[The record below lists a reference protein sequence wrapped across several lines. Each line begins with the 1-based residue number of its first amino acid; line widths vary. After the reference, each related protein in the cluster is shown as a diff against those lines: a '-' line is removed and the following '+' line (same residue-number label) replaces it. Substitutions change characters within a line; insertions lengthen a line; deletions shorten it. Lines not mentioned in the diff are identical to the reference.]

1 MQLPPAPLTGNFS
14 SVLDVF
20 DEVIRV
26 APHHEAFVQ
35 PSANAP
41 TRRLSFVEWA
51 TQADAL
57 AGWLHEQG
65 VRKGDVVGLQLPSGI
80 DYAVAYQAIVRAGA
94 IATGINSRLGPS
106 EISHI
111 IARCEPVYVFDG
123 ALPQCDGGD
132 PLRRRVALESTD
144 PMAIVWTGGTTGF
157 PKGAWFDHAC
167 LEAMSH
173 GAAPLSVVGDR
184 RLSPLPFAHIG
195 AMTRV
200 WDELMHLITTV
211 IVPSPWTAAGALSA
225 IHSERVSVSQGVP
238 TQYRMMFDHPD
249 FATTDTSH
257 LRIAGIGAARIP
269 PELVMEMQE
278 KLKCPVVVRYASTEG
293 CLATGTRLDDDIET
307 ICTTVGR
314 PNGGVKI
321 RIVASD
327 GSECAPNEVGT
338 VQLHS
343 RARMRG
349 YWKDPELTSQS
360 ITPDEWLITGDLG
373 RVDAAG
379 NLHLAGRGNE
389 MYIRG
394 GYNVY
399 PIEIEK
405 VLGTHSD
412 IVSSAVLGASVSDR
426 LGEIGVLF
434 AVARSGATLE
444 LSAIRS
450 FVQASLANYKAPDIL
465 VVVAELPLTSLG
477 KVDKKQ
483 LQPTADQEAA
493 QWSR

>member
-26 APHHEAFVQ
+26 APLHEAFVQ

-41 TRRLSFVEWA
+41 TRRLSFVDWA

-80 DYAVAYQAIVRAGA
+80 NYAIAYQAIVRVGA
-94 IATGINSRLGPS
+94 LATGINPRLGPS

-123 ALPQCDGGD
+123 ALPDCHGGD

-249 FATTDTSH
+249 FAATDTSH

-349 YWKDPELTSQS
+349 YWKDPELTNQS
-360 ITPDEWLITGDLG
+360 ITPDDWLITGDLG
-373 RVDAAG
+373 RVDAVG
-379 NLHLAGRGNE
+379 NLHLAGRSTE

-399 PIEIEK
+399 PIEIEN
-405 VLGTHSD
+405 VLGTYSD
-412 IVSSAVLGASVSDR
+412 ILSAAIVGASVSDR

-434 AVARSGATLE
+434 AVARPGTTLE

>member
-1 MQLPPAPLTGNFS
+1 
-14 SVLDVF
+14 
-20 DEVIRV
+20 
-26 APHHEAFVQ
+26 
-35 PSANAP
+35 
-41 TRRLSFVEWA
+41 
-51 TQADAL
+51 
-57 AGWLHEQG
+57 
-65 VRKGDVVGLQLPSGI
+65 
-80 DYAVAYQAIVRAGA
+80 
-94 IATGINSRLGPS
+94 
-106 EISHI
+106 
-111 IARCEPVYVFDG
+111 
-123 ALPQCDGGD
+123 
-132 PLRRRVALESTD
+132 
-144 PMAIVWTGGTTGF
+144 
-157 PKGAWFDHAC
+157 
-167 LEAMSH
+167 
-173 GAAPLSVVGDR
+173 
-184 RLSPLPFAHIG
+184 
-195 AMTRV
+195 
-200 WDELMHLITTV
+200 
-211 IVPSPWTAAGALSA
+211 
-225 IHSERVSVSQGVP
+225 
-238 TQYRMMFDHPD
+238 
-249 FATTDTSH
+249 
-257 LRIAGIGAARIP
+257 
-269 PELVMEMQE
+269 MEMQE
-278 KLKCPVVVRYASTEG
+278 KLQCPVVVRYASTEG

-321 RIVASD
+321 RIVATD
-327 GSECAPNEVGT
+327 GSECAQNEVGT

-360 ITPDEWLITGDLG
+360 ITPDDWLITGDLG

-399 PIEIEK
+399 PIEIEN